1 MRCKKCAKTFRTP
14 PHKMRKTQICS
25 ICTKK
30 LEQRKTEKITHS
42 VKWNVVKSKTINE
55 HEVKSDS
62 MKNEPESE
70 TMQDLKNQQI
80 KNQSKLIQI
89 IDEIFVLNKER
100 EILLESIKLGKKQ
113 LDGYKE
119 KKFLN
124 RLIKFSMKKKKMV
137 DHTKRFLSEKDSELE
152 KNYLELNKKRSEQNI
167 CRIKIE
173 EIIEKIIQ
181 IDKNLKDEK
190 IQNKATL
197 IITNETEKNELKAPR
212 IKEPLIEEAERIKIE
227 LEELKKQKK
236 VIDLSK
242 NKNKKQSGNEIR
254 LNITLSDIERFVN
267 IKNMSN
273 TQPYISVLQKFVNL
287 ANQFPDESLTKIF
300 QSRFRLGIRSAN
312 TVKNQRSI
320 VQNFE
325 NFLKPQHTKMSQ
337 IVTKQIINSS
347 ESTNKKQNID
357 EINQLI
363 SEALIIIRKNS
374 SGVHKKIL
382 EQKLMMTEE
391 EFEKFLPK
399 LLRIE
404 DIVEEDD
411 GHSNVFL
418 KSIENN
424 DERVIQEQSTDVE
437 KIRNEIKELKKRA
450 SERIEKEKIE
460 REHAPEIE
468 KITMKMIQN
477 HLHWKRNIS
486 KELKRKVISEFV
498 EFRSLTKIYD
508 LHPND
513 TAERIR
519 SHIITDLRLPSELKK
534 LENEGAMHPN
544 LVCSLAIALYAT
556 DYFHWDGKKQDEGKI
571 IDLAKSISKYLK
583 SDKYINQLFQGKKI
597 HNN

>member
-1 MRCKKCAKTFRTP
+1 MRCIICLNTFRTP
-14 PHKMRKTQICS
+14 SPNMREDQICS
-25 ICTKK
+25 QCRTNRNVIQKEDHEYRKKERDTLETQKNLYQNKLIKISNEIEK
-30 LEQRKTEKITHS
+30 LENNMQILQNLMAKKDREIKIEQKRNQS
-42 VKWNVVKSKTINE
+42 LSFGGLVNKMFGGNKLLN
-55 HEVKSDS
+55 
-62 MKNEPESE
+62 
-70 TMQDLKNQQI
+70 DLK
-80 KNQSKLIQI
+80 KS
-89 IDEIFVLNKER
+89 
-100 EILLESIKLGKKQ
+100 
-113 LDGYKE
+113 
-119 KKFLN
+119 
-124 RLIKFSMKKKKMV
+124 
-137 DHTKRFLSEKDSELE
+137 LSEKILDLENIHSELVM
-152 KNYLELNKKRSEQNI
+152 KRSERNE
-167 CRIKIE
+167 CRIQIE
-173 EIIEKIIQ
+173 ECIKKKPNMTPGQKAAITRLENYRKASPKEKAKI
-181 IDKNLKDEK
+181 DEK
-190 IQNKATL
+190 RHQAAIKARENREPKSTDKEKLKENKE
-197 IITNETEKNELKAPR
+197 ISQRN
-212 IKEPLIEEAERIKIE
+212 
-227 LEELKKQKK
+227 
-236 VIDLSK
+236 S
-242 NKNKKQSGNEIR
+242 NKNR
-254 LNITLSDIERFVN
+254 LDVTLSDIERFVN
-267 IKNMSN
+267 SKNMSN
-273 TQPYISVLQKFVNL
+273 TQPYTSVLKKFVNI
-287 ANQFPDESLTKIF
+287 ANQFPDESFTKIF

-320 VQNFE
+320 IQNFE
-325 NFLKPQHTKMSQ
+325 DFLKPQYSKMSQ
-337 IVTKQIINSS
+337 VISKQILDSG

-556 DYFHWDGKKQDEGKI
+556 DYFHWDGKKEDEGKI

-583 SDKYINQLFQGKKI
+583 SDEYINQLFQGKKI